1 MKEIIVKNYRK
12 IPAQVQNQDN
22 NQFSVKPI
30 IEDITKCS
38 ANFVEVEPGNFAYG
52 YHYHE
57 ENEEVFYIISGEAMV
72 KTEKGDIHL
81 NTGDVICFPANING
95 SHVISNPSETEKLI
109 YLDVGTANKPDI
121 VHFTGT
127 NAGMVISHKGILNFT
142 K

>member
-12 IPAQVQNQDN
+12 IPAQVQNQGN

-38 ANFVEVEPGNFAYG
+38 ANFVEV
-52 YHYHE
+52 
-57 ENEEVFYIISGEAMV
+57 
-72 KTEKGDIHL
+72 D
-81 NTGDVICFPANING
+81 ING

-127 NAGMVISHKGILNFT
+127 NAGIVISHKGILNFT